1 MPRSAHTRYH
11 QTGRVIHPNQLTASS
26 AEMHRRWASAPIH
39 RVTCIVCS
47 GPFETRSLQAPRQF
61 CSDRCQDGW
70 RANKFVGETR
80 NCDHCGQNYFAVRRA
95 QRYCSKICNSRAAQT
110 RSNQPQEPRTII
122 CSGCEQEFTSRR
134 SNTRFCGR
142 VCAVHYH
149 GRRQHRRKVSAARA
163 EASDEAAT
171 PNPKI

>member
-47 GPFETRSLQAPRQF
+47 EPFETRSLQAPRQF

-80 NCDHCGQNYFAVRRA
+80 NCDHCGQNYFAVRRPA
-95 QRYCSKICNSRAAQT
+95 LLQQDLQFPGCPDSLEPTPRAT
-110 RSNQPQEPRTII
+110 NDHMLRL
-122 CSGCEQEFTSRR
+122 
-134 SNTRFCGR
+134 
-142 VCAVHYH
+142 
-149 GRRQHRRKVSAARA
+149 
-163 EASDEAAT
+163 
-171 PNPKI
+171 